1 MGWFWRSEK
10 CKCEGKCDYI
20 LDTHVG
26 NPAFESG
33 GLQCGFFS
41 SFPQPLFQAQSK
53 FCDLYPGLRQKV
65 LQPLMDLK
73 FAIPSLQYNTHNND
87 GSVTCVNSSRHS
99 TPSRCFTPLPVC
111 TTALRSLVFGLTPFG
126 WLLCVT
132 QTPCFWWE
140 YDFWFTPTLSATHLG
155 R

>member
-1 MGWFWRSEK
+1 MGREQKFSRYPVSGLRLNTRAPDAELSLLWADFDAQKSVNVKVNVITFW
-10 CKCEGKCDYI
+10 
-20 LDTHVG
+20 THTLATLHSSPVDCS
-26 NPAFESG
+26 AV
-33 GLQCGFFS
+33 FFS

-53 FCDLYPGLRQKV
+53 FCDLYLGLRQKV

-73 FAIPSLQYNTHNND
+73 FAIPSLQYNTYNND

-126 WLLCVT
+126 
-132 QTPCFWWE
+132 
-140 YDFWFTPTLSATHLG
+140 
-155 R
+155 